1 MSDAFAPIPLETWR
15 AGAKAYAH
23 DGNDIAWY
31 GEAEAVE
38 GKPDLL
44 IIHGFPTAAWDFSRI
59 WAALSQRYRLIAPDL
74 IGFGDSAKPRARAY
88 SIADQ
93 ADLCAGLLAE
103 LGVQRC
109 HVLAH
114 DYGDTVAQE
123 LLARFN
129 GAEGGPALQSMCVLN
144 GGLFPE
150 THHATVMQRVL
161 HSPLGGLVSR
171 LMSRKRFDA
180 GFSLVFAADAKPS
193 KDELDAF
200 WSLLMAQGGMP
211 PIGHK
216 LIRYIAERRANR
228 ARWVGALVEA
238 EIPLRVIDG
247 ADDPVS
253 GAHMVERY
261 RELVPQPDTVML
273 DGVGHYPQWEAPG
286 RVLDAFL
293 DFQSAVANAAE

>member
-1 MSDAFAPIPLETWR
+1 MSDAFPPIPLETWR
-15 AGAKAYAH
+15 ASAKTYVH
-23 DGNDIAWY
+23 DGCEIAWY
-31 GEAEAVE
+31 GDDAPAE

-59 WAALSQRYRLIAPDL
+59 WEGLSERYRLIAPDL
-74 IGFGDSAKPRARAY
+74 IGFGDSAKPRDRNYA
-88 SIADQ
+88 IADQ

-129 GAEGGPALQSMCVLN
+129 RSEGGPGLRSVCFLN

-150 THHATVMQRVL
+150 THHATFMQRVL

-171 LMSRKRFDA
+171 MMSRKRFDA
-180 GFSLVFAADAKPS
+180 GFSLVFADDTKPTRE
-193 KDELDAF
+193 ELDAF
-200 WSLLMAQGGMP
+200 WSLLMAKGGMP

-216 LIRYIAERRANR
+216 LIRYIAERRAKR
-228 ARWVGALVEA
+228 ERWVGALIEA
-238 EIPLRVIDG
+238 QIPLRVIDG

-261 RELVPQPDTVML
+261 RELVPDPDTVLL